1 MAQEPASRRGDDTH
15 MKLLCSHGGRFQPC
29 GPDGEPRYVGGETR
43 VLVVPRAVSFRDL
56 AARLAEMAAG
66 GGKAA
71 EVRVISI
78 RHRLAD
84 DEGLEDV
91 LVTVTCDEEVAHMRD
106 EYDRLRATRPAA
118 RFRLF
123 VTTTSAGP
131 KRATTTA
138 GLPPLAPQS
147 SMRRVQS
154 EQAVA
159 ARAQQ
164 KHRPTRRVHS
174 ALELAGGVHMQ
185 PSFHQHH
192 HRHRRCCCCSCQRR
206 DRYTPAPPPARPT
219 YALPYMSK
227 KWVAAPPSLSA
238 AEAAGRVAAVSTDAA
253 AAREIKSTSRDVE
266 TAVQN
271 RRAIWELE

>member
-1 MAQEPASRRGDDTH
+1 

-43 VLVVPRAVSFRDL
+43 VLVVSRAVSFRDL
-56 AARLAEMAAG
+56 AARLAEMAG
-66 GGKAA
+66 GGSAA
-71 EVRVISI
+71 EVRAISI
-78 RHRLAD
+78 RHRLA

-91 LVTVTCDEEVAHMRD
+91 LVTVTCDQEVAHMRD

-118 RFRLF
+118 RFRVF
-123 VTTTSAGP
+123 VTTTTTASSSSDDP
-131 KRATTTA
+131 KRAMAA
-138 GLPPLAPQS
+138 GLPPLAPLS

-159 ARAQQ
+159 ARAQHQ
-164 KHRPTRRVHS
+164 HRPTTRRVHS
-174 ALELAGGVHMQ
+174 AQELAGGVHMQ
-185 PSFHQHH
+185 PSFHHH
-192 HRHRRCCCCSCQRR
+192 HLHQLCCCCCSGQRR

-227 KWVAAPPSLSA
+227 KVAAPPPVPA
-238 AEAAGRVAAVSTDAA
+238 AEAAGRVAAVSTEAA
-253 AAREIKSTSRDVE
+253 AAREKATSRDVE
-266 TAVQN
+266 EAVES